1 MTQDASFGM
10 EGELWEGDVEFML
23 PVRVVPGA
31 APGTHNLVVSA
42 FLSKL
47 QQQAVPAA
55 KDDESGTAGHH
66 R

>member
-10 EGELWEGDVEFML
+10 EVKLYEGEVEFML

-31 APGTHNLVVSA
+31 APATHNMVVSA

-55 KDDESGTAGHH
+55 KDDEGGSAGHH